1 MKQKELKNLAKQI
14 AKQELIIQNPE
25 SSLEE
30 RGAAECEIE
39 RLSSK
44 VMSFE
49 DMDQLD
55 EMILEILSKKS

>member
-14 AKQELIIQNPE
+14 AKQELIIQNPD

-30 RGAAECEIE
+30 RGMAECEIE

>member
-1 MKQKELKNLAKQI
+1 
-14 AKQELIIQNPE
+14 
-25 SSLEE
+25 LEE